1 MLDRF
6 FKLIELPFV
15 LIRGVLITDIKP
27 GDVDTLIPFSSPKV
41 IAIVILVIKL
51 LLTLLLVLNQV
62 LIIVPIF
69 IVIRSDV
76 IVKGVGQIA

>member
-1 MLDRF
+1 MFDRF

-15 LIRGVLITDIKP
+15 LIRGVLITDIKS

-41 IAIVILVIKL
+41 IIIVLLVIQL

-62 LIIVPIF
+62 LIIVPI
-69 IVIRSDV
+69 IIV
-76 IVKGVGQIA
+76 IVKSVGQIA